1 MTICD
6 QVQLWTTVDVGTS
19 WKDGTTC
26 TGTQSNRLRTGRPIW
41 RPGPQGEDGEAVKFR
56 LERDVLADAVAWT
69 ARTLPNRPTVP
80 VLAGLRIDVGDGA
93 VTFSSFD
100 YEVSGRVTVDGEVA
114 DPGTALVSGRL
125 LADIARSLPARPVD
139 VTSDGTK
146 VVITCGSARFTLQTL
161 PVDEYP
167 ELPALPDTSGTV
179 DGSVFAEAVSQ
190 VAVAAGRDDM
200 LPTLTGI
207 RLEIEGEAVTLAA
220 TDRYRLAVRE
230 FSWHPQRPEVSAIA
244 LVPAR
249 TLVDTAKTL
258 GAEGDVN
265 IALGESLIGFSA
277 GGRRTTSR
285 LIDGEWV
292 PNYRRL
298 FPAQTVTVARVEM
311 AALVESV
318 KRVSLVAERNT
329 PIRLTF
335 EDGQVVLEAGSGE
348 DAQASEAL
356 SASVDGPAIATGFN
370 PGYLLDGLQ
379 AIEAAFAHL
388 SFTEALKPAVI
399 QGAQNADDDPMPG
412 YRYLAMPIRLS
423 S

>member
-1 MTICD
+1 M
-6 QVQLWTTVDVGTS
+6 
-19 WKDGTTC
+19 
-26 TGTQSNRLRTGRPIW
+26 
-41 RPGPQGEDGEAVKFR
+41 KFR

-80 VLAGLRIDVGDGA
+80 VLAGLRVDAGDGA

-114 DPGTALVSGRL
+114 DPGTVLISGRL
-125 LADIARSLPARPVD
+125 VADIARSLPPRPVD

-161 PVDEYP
+161 PVEEYP
-167 ELPALPDTSGTV
+167 ELPSLPETSGTV
-179 DGSVFAEAVSQ
+179 DGAIFADAVSQ

-207 RLEIEGEAVTLAA
+207 RLEIEGEAITLAA

-230 FSWHPQRPEVSAIA
+230 FSWHPQRPEISAIA

-258 GAEGDVN
+258 GPEGEVT
-265 IALGESLIGFSA
+265 IALAGTANDSLIGLSG

-298 FPAQTVTVARVEM
+298 FPAQTSTIARVEM
-311 AALVESV
+311 ATLVESV

-356 SASVDGPAIATGFN
+356 QASIDGPAIATGFN

-379 AIEAAFAHL
+379 AIEAPFAHL

-399 QGAQNADDDPMPG
+399 QGAQDADDDPMPG

>member
-1 MTICD
+1 M
-6 QVQLWTTVDVGTS
+6 
-19 WKDGTTC
+19 
-26 TGTQSNRLRTGRPIW
+26 
-41 RPGPQGEDGEAVKFR
+41 KFR

-80 VLAGLRIDVGDGA
+80 VLAGLRLDVTDGA

-114 DPGTALVSGRL
+114 DSGTVLVSGRL

-139 VTSDGTK
+139 IGSDGAK

-161 PVDEYP
+161 PVEEYP
-167 ELPALPDTSGTV
+167 ELPTLPESSGTV
-179 DGSVFAEAVSQ
+179 DGAVFAEAVSQ

-207 RLEIEGEAVTLAA
+207 RVEIEGESVTLAA

-230 FSWHPQRPEVSAIA
+230 FTWRPERPEVSAMA

-258 GAEGDVN
+258 GTEGEVSL
-265 IALGESLIGFSA
+265 ALGGAANDSLIGLSA

-298 FPAQTVTVARVEM
+298 FPAQTSTVARVEM

-329 PIRLTF
+329 PIRLSF
-335 EDGQVVLEAGSGE
+335 DDGQVVL
-348 DAQASEAL
+348 
-356 SASVDGPAIATGFN
+356 
-370 PGYLLDGLQ
+370 
-379 AIEAAFAHL
+379 
-388 SFTEALKPAVI
+388 
-399 QGAQNADDDPMPG
+399 
-412 YRYLAMPIRLS
+412 
-423 S
+423 

>member
-1 MTICD
+1 M
-6 QVQLWTTVDVGTS
+6 
-19 WKDGTTC
+19 
-26 TGTQSNRLRTGRPIW
+26 
-41 RPGPQGEDGEAVKFR
+41 KFR

-80 VLAGLRIDVGDGA
+80 VLAGLRIDVAESGI
-93 VTFSSFD
+93 TFSSFD
-100 YEVSGRVTVDGEVA
+100 YEVSGRVTVAGEIA
-114 DPGTALVSGRL
+114 DPGTVLVSGRL
-125 LADIARSLPARPVD
+125 LADIARSLPARLVD
-139 VTSDGTK
+139 VSSDGTK

-167 ELPALPDTSGTV
+167 DLPALPETSGTV
-179 DGSVFAEAVSQ
+179 EGAVFAEAVSQ

-207 RLEIEGEAVTLAA
+207 RIEIEGESVTLAA

-230 FSWHPQRPEVSAIA
+230 FTWRPEHPEVSAIA

-258 GAEGDVN
+258 GSENAVN
-265 IALGESLIGFSA
+265 IALAGAANDSLIGLSA

-298 FPAQTVTVARVEM
+298 FPGETATVAQVEM
-311 AALVESV
+311 DPLVESV

-329 PIRLTF
+329 PIRLSF
-335 EDGQVVLEAGSGE
+335 DDGQVVLEAGSGE

-356 SASVDGPAIATGFN
+356 PASVNGPAIATGFN

-379 AIEAAFAHL
+379 AINVAFAHL
-388 SFTEALKPAVI
+388 SFTEPLKPAVI
-399 QGAQNADDDPMPG
+399 QGALGADADPLPG

>member
-1 MTICD
+1 M
-6 QVQLWTTVDVGTS
+6 
-19 WKDGTTC
+19 
-26 TGTQSNRLRTGRPIW
+26 
-41 RPGPQGEDGEAVKFR
+41 KFR

-80 VLAGLRIDVGDGA
+80 VLAGLRVDAADGT

-100 YEVSGRVTVDGEVA
+100 YEVSGRGTVPAEVA
-114 DPGTALVSGRL
+114 DPGTVLVSGRL
-125 LADIARSLPARPVD
+125 LADIARSLPAKPVD
-139 VTSDGTK
+139 LTSDGTK

-161 PVDEYP
+161 PVEEYPDLP
-167 ELPALPDTSGTV
+167 ELPESSGTV
-179 DGSVFAEAVSQ
+179 DGAVLAEAVAQ

-207 RLEIEGEAVTLAA
+207 RVEIEGETVTLAA

-230 FSWHPQRPEVSAIA
+230 LTWRPQRPEVSAIA

-249 TLVDTAKTL
+249 TLVDAAKTL
-258 GAEGDVN
+258 GTEGEVTVSLAGTSND
-265 IALGESLIGFSA
+265 SLIGLAA

-298 FPAQTVTVARVEM
+298 FPPETATVARVEM
-311 AALVESV
+311 VSLIESV
-318 KRVSLVAERNT
+318 KRVALVAERNT

-335 EDGQVVLEAGSGE
+335 EEGQVVLEAGSGE

-356 SASVDGPAIATGFN
+356 PATVDGPSIATGFN

-379 AIEAAFAHL
+379 AIDASFAHL
-388 SFTEALKPAVI
+388 SFTESLKPAVL
-399 QGAQNADDDPMPG
+399 QGAESKEADPIPG

>member
-1 MTICD
+1 
-6 QVQLWTTVDVGTS
+6 
-19 WKDGTTC
+19 
-26 TGTQSNRLRTGRPIW
+26 
-41 RPGPQGEDGEAVKFR
+41 VKFR

-80 VLAGLRIDVGDGA
+80 VLAGLRIDVAESGI
-93 VTFSSFD
+93 TFSSFD
-100 YEVSGRVTVDGEVA
+100 YEVSGRVTVAGEIA
-114 DPGTALVSGRL
+114 DPGTVLVSGRL
-125 LADIARSLPARPVD
+125 LADIARSLPARLVD
-139 VTSDGTK
+139 VSSDGTK

-167 ELPALPDTSGTV
+167 DLPALPETSGTV
-179 DGSVFAEAVSQ
+179 EGAVFAEAVSQ

-207 RLEIEGEAVTLAA
+207 RIEIEGESVTLAA

-230 FSWHPQRPEVSAIA
+230 FTWRPEHPEVSAIA

-258 GAEGDVN
+258 GSENAVN
-265 IALGESLIGFSA
+265 IALAGAANDSLIGLSA

-298 FPAQTVTVARVEM
+298 FPGETATVAQVEM
-311 AALVESV
+311 DPLVESV

-329 PIRLTF
+329 PIRLSF
-335 EDGQVVLEAGSGE
+335 DDGQVVLEAGSGE

-356 SASVDGPAIATGFN
+356 PASVNGPAIATGFN

-379 AIEAAFAHL
+379 AINVAFAHL
-388 SFTEALKPAVI
+388 SFTEPLKPAVI
-399 QGAQNADDDPMPG
+399 QGALGADADPLPG

>member
-1 MTICD
+1 
-6 QVQLWTTVDVGTS
+6 
-19 WKDGTTC
+19 
-26 TGTQSNRLRTGRPIW
+26 
-41 RPGPQGEDGEAVKFR
+41 VKFR

-80 VLAGLRIDVGDGA
+80 VLAGLRLDVADGA

-114 DPGTALVSGRL
+114 DPGTVLVSGRL

-139 VTSDGTK
+139 IASDGAK

-161 PVDEYP
+161 PVEEYP
-167 ELPALPDTSGTV
+167 ELPTLPESSGIV
-179 DGSVFAEAVSQ
+179 DGAAFAEAVSQ

-207 RLEIEGEAVTLAA
+207 RVEIEGESVTLAA

-230 FSWHPQRPEVSAIA
+230 FTWRPERPEVSAMA

-258 GAEGDVN
+258 GTEGEVSL
-265 IALGESLIGFSA
+265 ALGGAANDSLIGLSA

-298 FPAQTVTVARVEM
+298 FPAQTSTVARVEM

-329 PIRLTF
+329 PIRLSF
-335 EDGQVVLEAGSGE
+335 DDGQVVLEAGSGE

-356 SASVDGPAIATGFN
+356 PASIDGPAIATGFN

-379 AIEAAFAHL
+379 AVDAAFAHL
-388 SFTEALKPAVI
+388 SFTEPLKPAVI
-399 QGAQNADDDPMPG
+399 QGAPAAEEDPTPG

>member
-1 MTICD
+1 
-6 QVQLWTTVDVGTS
+6 VDSSGLDRSVGLP
-19 WKDGTTC
+19 WKDGANQPHRQIC
-26 TGTQSNRLRTGRPIW
+26 CDPARAQ
-41 RPGPQGEDGEAVKFR
+41 DGDLVKFR
-56 LERDVLADAVAWT
+56 LEHDVLADAVAWT

-80 VLAGLRIDVGDGA
+80 VLAGLRIDVADGS

-114 DPGTALVSGRL
+114 DPGTVLVSGRL
-125 LADIARSLPARPVD
+125 LADIARALPARPVD

-146 VVITCGSARFTLQTL
+146 VVLTCGSARFTLQTL
-161 PVDEYP
+161 PVEEYP
-167 ELPALPDTSGTV
+167 ELPALPETSGTV
-179 DGSVFAEAVSQ
+179 DGAVFAEAVGQ

-207 RLEIEGEAVTLAA
+207 RVEIEGEAVTLAA

-230 FSWHPQRPEVSAIA
+230 FTWRPERPEVSAIA

-258 GAEGDVN
+258 GTETEVS
-265 IALGESLIGFSA
+265 IALAGAGNDSLIGVSA

-298 FPAQTVTVARVEM
+298 FPAETATVARVEM
-311 AALVESV
+311 AALIESV

-335 EDGQVVLEAGSGE
+335 EDGQVVLEAGSGD
-348 DAQASEAL
+348 DAQATEAL
-356 SASVDGPAIATGFN
+356 PASVDGPTIATGFN

-379 AIEAAFAHL
+379 AIDAAFAHL
-388 SFTEALKPAVI
+388 SFTEPLKPAVI
-399 QGAQNADDDPMPG
+399 QGAAGADDDPTPG

>member
-1 MTICD
+1 
-6 QVQLWTTVDVGTS
+6 
-19 WKDGTTC
+19 
-26 TGTQSNRLRTGRPIW
+26 
-41 RPGPQGEDGEAVKFR
+41 VKFR
-56 LERDVLADAVAWT
+56 LERDVFADAVAWT

-80 VLAGLRIDVGDGA
+80 VLAGLRVDVSDPG

-100 YEVSGRVTVDGEVA
+100 YEVSGRMTIEGEVA
-114 DPGTALVSGRL
+114 DPGTVLVSGRL

-167 ELPALPDTSGTV
+167 ALPELPETSGTV
-179 DGSVFAEAVSQ
+179 DGAVLAEAVTQ

-207 RLEIEGEAVTLAA
+207 RVEIEGEAVTLAA

-230 FSWHPQRPEVSAIA
+230 LTWRPRRPEVSAIA

-258 GAEGDVN
+258 GTEGEVDL
-265 IALGESLIGFSA
+265 ALAGGTNDSLIGLSA

-298 FPAQTVTVARVEM
+298 FPAQTTTVARVEM
-311 AALVESV
+311 SALVESV

-335 EDGQVVLEAGSGE
+335 EDGQLLLEAGSGD

-356 SASVDGPAIATGFN
+356 PAAVDGPAIATGFN

-379 AIEAAFAHL
+379 VIDAPFAHM

-399 QGAQNADDDPMPG
+399 QGAPGAEDDPITG

>member
-1 MTICD
+1 M
-6 QVQLWTTVDVGTS
+6 
-19 WKDGTTC
+19 
-26 TGTQSNRLRTGRPIW
+26 
-41 RPGPQGEDGEAVKFR
+41 KFR
-56 LERDVLADAVAWT
+56 LERDVLAEAVAWT

-80 VLAGLRIDVGDGA
+80 VLAGLRIDAADGS

-100 YEVSGRVTVDGEVA
+100 YEVSGRVTVEAEVA
-114 DPGTALVSGRL
+114 DPGTVLVSGRL
-125 LADIARSLPARPVD
+125 LADIARSLPSRPVD

-161 PVDEYP
+161 PVEEYP
-167 ELPALPDTSGTV
+167 ELPALPESSGAV
-179 DGSVFAEAVSQ
+179 DAALLAEAVSQ

-207 RLEIEGEAVTLAA
+207 RVEIEGEKVTLAA

-230 FSWHPQRPEVSAIA
+230 LTWRPERPEVSAIA

-249 TLVDTAKTL
+249 TLVDTARTL
-258 GAEGDVN
+258 AAEGEVAL
-265 IALGESLIGFSA
+265 ALGGGANDSLIGLAA

-298 FPAQTVTVARVEM
+298 FPAETATVARVEM
-311 AALVESV
+311 SALVEAV
-318 KRVSLVAERNT
+318 KRVALVAERNT
-329 PIRLTF
+329 PVRLTF

-356 SASVDGPAIATGFN
+356 SGSVEGPAVATGFN

-379 AIEAAFAHL
+379 AIDAPFAHL
-388 SFTEALKPAVI
+388 SFTEPLKPAVL
-399 QGAQNADDDPMPG
+399 QGAESADGEAIPG

>member
-1 MTICD
+1 VEGYASTCGERLEND
-6 QVQLWTTVDVGTS
+6 
-19 WKDGTTC
+19 DGKA
-26 TGTQSNRLRTGRPIW
+26 GGARM
-41 RPGPQGEDGEAVKFR
+41 EDGEAVKFR

-80 VLAGLRIDVGDGA
+80 VLAGLRIDATDAA

-100 YEVSGRVTVDGEVA
+100 YEVSGRVSVGAEVA
-114 DPGTALVSGRL
+114 DPGTVLVSGRL
-125 LADIARSLPARPVD
+125 LADIGRSLPDRPVD

-161 PVDEYP
+161 PVEEYP
-167 ELPALPDTSGTV
+167 ELPELPESSGTV
-179 DGSVFAEAVSQ
+179 DGALFAEAVGQ

-207 RLEIEGEAVTLAA
+207 RIEIEGETVTLAA

-230 FSWHPQRPEVSAIA
+230 MTWRPQRPEVSAIA

-258 GAEGDVN
+258 ATENEVTV
-265 IALGESLIGFSA
+265 ALAGSANDSLIGLAA

-298 FPAQTVTVARVEM
+298 FPAETATVARVEM
-311 AALVESV
+311 AAFVEAV
-318 KRVSLVAERNT
+318 KRVALVAERNT
-329 PIRLTF
+329 PLRLTF

-356 SASVDGPAIATGFN
+356 PGTVDGPAIATGFN

-379 AIEAAFAHL
+379 AVNAPFAHL
-388 SFTEALKPAVI
+388 SFTEPLKPAVI
-399 QGAQNADDDPMPG
+399 QGADSANAEPIAG

>member
-1 MTICD
+1 
-6 QVQLWTTVDVGTS
+6 
-19 WKDGTTC
+19 
-26 TGTQSNRLRTGRPIW
+26 
-41 RPGPQGEDGEAVKFR
+41 VKFR

-80 VLAGLRIDVGDGA
+80 VLAGLRVDAADGEVA
-93 VTFSSFD
+93 FSSFD
-100 YEVSGRVTVDGEVA
+100 YEVSGRVSVEGEVA
-114 DPGTALVSGRL
+114 DPGTVLVSGRL
-125 LADIARSLPARPVD
+125 LADIARALPARPVD
-139 VTSDGTK
+139 VASDGSK

-161 PVDEYP
+161 PVEEYP
-167 ELPALPDTSGTV
+167 ELPALPETSGTV
-179 DGSVFAEAVSQ
+179 DGALLAEAVSQ

-207 RLEIEGEAVTLAA
+207 RIEIEGESVTLAA

-230 FSWHPQRPEVSAIA
+230 FTWRPARPEVSAIA

-258 GAEGDVN
+258 GTEGEVS
-265 IALGESLIGFSA
+265 IALGGGANDSLIGLSA

-298 FPAQTVTVARVEM
+298 FPAQTTTVAQVEM

-335 EDGQVVLEAGSGE
+335 DDAQVVLEAGSGD

-356 SASVDGPAIATGFN
+356 PAAIDGPGIATGFN

-379 AIEAAFAHL
+379 AVDAGYAHL
-388 SFTEALKPAVI
+388 SFTEPLKPAVI
-399 QGAQNADDDPMPG
+399 QGTPSPEADPTPG

-423 S
+423 T

>member
-1 MTICD
+1 M
-6 QVQLWTTVDVGTS
+6 VD
-19 WKDGTTC
+19 
-26 TGTQSNRLRTGRPIW
+26 
-41 RPGPQGEDGEAVKFR
+41 EVKFR

-80 VLAGLRIDVGDGA
+80 VLAGLRLDVADGA

-114 DPGTALVSGRL
+114 DPGTVLVSGRL

-139 VTSDGTK
+139 IASDGSK

-161 PVDEYP
+161 PVEEYP
-167 ELPALPDTSGTV
+167 ELPALPETSGIV
-179 DGSVFAEAVSQ
+179 DGALLAEAVGQ

-207 RLEIEGEAVTLAA
+207 RVEIEGESVTLAA

-230 FSWHPQRPEVSAIA
+230 FTWRPQRPEVSAIA

-258 GAEGDVN
+258 GTEGEVSL
-265 IALGESLIGFSA
+265 ALAGAANDSLIGLSA

-298 FPAQTVTVARVEM
+298 FPVQTVTTARVEM

-329 PIRLTF
+329 PIRLSF
-335 EDGQVVLEAGSGE
+335 DDGQVVLEAGSGD

-356 SASVDGPAIATGFN
+356 PAMIEGPAIATGFN

-379 AIEAAFAHL
+379 AVDAAFAHV
-388 SFTEALKPAVI
+388 SFTEPLKPAVI
-399 QGAQNADDDPMPG
+399 QGAPGADEGPIPG

>member
-1 MTICD
+1 
-6 QVQLWTTVDVGTS
+6 
-19 WKDGTTC
+19 
-26 TGTQSNRLRTGRPIW
+26 
-41 RPGPQGEDGEAVKFR
+41 VKFR

-80 VLAGLRIDVGDGA
+80 VLAGLRVDAGDGA

-114 DPGTALVSGRL
+114 DPGTVLISGRL
-125 LADIARSLPARPVD
+125 VADIARSLPPRPVD

-161 PVDEYP
+161 PVEEYP
-167 ELPALPDTSGTV
+167 ELPSLPETSGTV
-179 DGSVFAEAVSQ
+179 DGAIFADAVSQ

-207 RLEIEGEAVTLAA
+207 RLEIEGEAITLAA

-230 FSWHPQRPEVSAIA
+230 FSWHPQRPEISAIA

-258 GAEGDVN
+258 GPEGEVT
-265 IALGESLIGFSA
+265 IALAGTANDSLIGLSG

-298 FPAQTVTVARVEM
+298 FPAQTSTVARVEM
-311 AALVESV
+311 ATLVESV

-356 SASVDGPAIATGFN
+356 QASIDGPAIATGFN

-379 AIEAAFAHL
+379 AIEAPFAHL

-399 QGAQNADDDPMPG
+399 QGAQDADNDPMPG